1 MGRWER
7 DGAGSGGGSGDDEH
21 AGPYMDSDVQ
31 ELLDEGDVQGALE
44 MANQNVLRSP
54 LRLGA
59 WIDKGDVLYDM
70 GRYYEAST
78 AYGKALEIDA
88 EQPELLVKKGV
99 VHEMIGD
106 YGGAFLC
113 YSRATRLEP
122 EDATAMTKK
131 AHCLLHMG
139 GGGRNGGNPIAESID
154 MLRKV
159 LRSDE
164 HDIDALRV
172 YYEALDLA
180 GLYKDALE
188 VATRLLEADP
198 ADTEHWSYRSEQMHR
213 LGRYEGALSAAD
225 GAVKADPSSPA
236 ARAARGLALAGLER
250 HAEAIESFD
259 DSILL
264 DPGRGRAWAG
274 RAASLAALGRHDEAA
289 DAMFVAISVDPGSV
303 SALDDPIWKGMRE
316 GIVKRLGGRSAVR
329 RRMAAGRV
337 SSILRCGSPSPP
349 PSSPP
354 SPPGAPGASA

>member
-7 DGAGSGGGSGDDEH
+7 DSAGDGSGGDEH
-21 AGPYMDSDVQ
+21 AGPYMDTDIQ

-54 LRLGA
+54 RQLGA

-106 YGGAFLC
+106 YGSAFLC

-139 GGGRNGGNPIAESID
+139 GGGGRNGKNPIGESIE
-154 MLRKV
+154 MIRKV
-159 LRSDE
+159 LRTDE
-164 HDIDALRV
+164 YDVDALRV
-172 YYEALDLA
+172 YYEALDIA
-180 GLYKDALE
+180 GLHEDALE
-188 VATRLLEADP
+188 VATRLLEADS

-225 GAVKADPSSPA
+225 GAIKADPSSPA
-236 ARAARGLALAGLER
+236 ARTSRGLALAGLDR

-264 DPGRGRAWAG
+264 DPGSGRTWAG

-289 DAMFVAISVDPGSV
+289 DAMFVAISVDPGSAT
-303 SALDDPIWKGMRE
+303 ALDDPIWKGMRE
-316 GIVKRLGGRSAVR
+316 AIVKRLGGRSAVR
-329 RRMAAGRV
+329 RKMAAGRV
-337 SSILRCGSPSPP
+337 SSILRCGSPPPPP
-349 PSSPP
+349 PSSPAA
-354 SPPGAPGASA
+354 SGAST